1 MEAARRAVLA
11 DARTLAFLAR
21 QVVDELRPNRGGQ
34 IWSLREAHAEPIEPI
49 IDSYLDGGDHGRVA
63 VVGTIDDTVV
73 GYGLMAI
80 EALHN
85 GALVAMVSDLYV
97 DPGARRVGVG
107 EAMMDLLVAE
117 ATAEGAIGIDALALP
132 GDRDTKNFFET
143 FGLTARALLVHRAL
157 PGGEAG

>member
-11 DARTLAFLAR
+11 DAGTLALLAR
-21 QVVDELRPNRGGQ
+21 EGVAELRPNRGGQ

-49 IDSYLDGGDHGRVA
+49 IDSFLDDDDDRRLA
-63 VVGTIDDTVV
+63 VVGSIDGTVV
-73 GYGLMAI
+73 GYALMTI
-80 EALHN
+80 EPLHD

-107 EAMMDLLVAE
+107 EAMMDLLIAE
-117 ATAEGAIGIDALALP
+117 ATAAGAIGIDALALP

-143 FGLTARALLVHRAL
+143 FGLTARALLVHRVL
-157 PGGEAG
+157 PAGQAG